1 LPQPAIVGCTLTAFQ
16 PWCQIA
22 RDPSIEKNPV
32 SLGVGTSSL
41 SKVERMLTPSSGIWG
56 NPLTTSGSSSPRQS

>member
-1 LPQPAIVGCTLTAFQ
+1 MVGCTLTAFH
-16 PWCQIA
+16 PLCQMA

-41 SKVERMLTPSSGIWG
+41 SKVERMLTPSSGSWG
-56 NPLTTSGSSSPRQS
+56 NPLTTSGNSTPRQS

>member
-1 LPQPAIVGCTLTAFQ
+1 M
-16 PWCQIA
+16 A

-41 SKVERMLTPSSGIWG
+41 SKVGRRLTPSSGIWVK
-56 NPLTTSGSSSPRQS
+56 PFTSSGSSRPRQS